1 MVSERINRL
10 VDKARNTV
18 PTVCLDRARL
28 VTEFCRKP
36 SVEPLLLNRAQ
47 LFKYVLE
54 NKEIFIDD
62 DWRLAG
68 HTTSRLRA
76 VNIFP
81 EMSGW
86 LRDEWDILDQR
97 EFDNFQ
103 FVSPDEKEEL
113 AAILKEWEGRTFE
126 DLTAIQY
133 SQEELDALEVGVM
146 TKGVSKQSTMC
157 MNPDYPEMVKVGYR
171 YYIEECREKL
181 ETLEREEMTL
191 EKMNQKYT
199 WQAMIIAM
207 EAIIDFAH
215 RYADLAEKMAAEC
228 TNEKQKTELLTI
240 AADCRVVPENPP
252 QTFQQVLQ
260 LILITHCAIMIENNG
275 YHHPIGRLDQY
286 LYPFYEKALAEGE
299 SEESLTDLLHE
310 FKLRFEEMWYL
321 RSAGEAEAYPGCALY
336 MHIVLGGMK
345 PDGTDACNDLT
356 RLILRGMEDLQ
367 TKEPCISFR
376 FHDDVDEETFRLAM
390 KVALNGDS
398 HPAFFNDGANVLS
411 LQELGFSLEE
421 ARDYSLVGC
430 TEAIVAGKSDYQSN
444 TGFFN
449 TLKVFEL
456 ALNDGKDPVTGKQIG
471 PHTGDERTFTSLEE
485 LKKSYLVQQEYF
497 VKMFIKMFDKVVSCH
512 AYACPTITGSCF
524 VEGCIDNGRVMQQ
537 AGCPHRW
544 GAFGVTGL
552 ANLVDS
558 LAAIE
563 ECVFNKKYLT
573 MSELMDLLETNFE
586 GKEELRQMLI
596 NRAPKYGNDIEQVDK
611 FTEFVAKSINDEAKK
626 YRDARGGEFDIVF
639 ATQSYNMVLGK
650 IIGATPDGRKAFTPV
665 ADNASPMI
673 GMDVCGPTAVV
684 KSVNSGKRCNAQ
696 GGYLLNQRFDPY
708 IVKGEK
714 GIDVL
719 ETVLRAHFGNEGEH
733 IQINVVDNETLRDAQ
748 EHPENYRNLLVRVAG
763 YSAFFVDLEKSIQE
777 NIIERTVQATV

>member
-36 SVEPLLLNRAQ
+36 SVEPLLLNRAK

-62 DWRLAG
+62 DWLLAG

-444 TGFFN
+444 IGFFN

>member
-36 SVEPLLLNRAQ
+36 SVEPLLLNRAK

-62 DWRLAG
+62 DWLLAG

-336 MHIVLGGMK
+336 MHIVLGGMR

>member
-36 SVEPLLLNRAQ
+36 SVEPLLLNRAK

-62 DWRLAG
+62 DWLLAG

-524 VEGCIDNGRVMQQ
+524 IEGCIDNGRVMQQ

>member
-1 MVSERINRL
+1 M
-10 VDKARNTV
+10 
-18 PTVCLDRARL
+18 
-28 VTEFCRKP
+28 
-36 SVEPLLLNRAQ
+36 LNRAK

-62 DWRLAG
+62 DWLLAG

-171 YYIEECREKL
+171 YYIEECSEKL

>member
-36 SVEPLLLNRAQ
+36 SVEPLLLNRAK

-62 DWRLAG
+62 DWLLAG

-86 LRDEWDILDQR
+86 LRDEWGILDQR

>member
-36 SVEPLLLNRAQ
+36 SVEPLLLNRAK

-62 DWRLAG
+62 DWLLAG

>member
-1 MVSERINRL
+1 
-10 VDKARNTV
+10 
-18 PTVCLDRARL
+18 
-28 VTEFCRKP
+28 
-36 SVEPLLLNRAQ
+36 
-47 LFKYVLE
+47 
-54 NKEIFIDD
+54 
-62 DWRLAG
+62 
-68 HTTSRLRA
+68 
-76 VNIFP
+76 
-81 EMSGW
+81 MSGW